1 MNTYK
6 ISYTIER
13 WYEVKVEAD
22 TPEQAEEFF
31 WLDKFDTSTDRLT
44 GQEIQDSITI
54 EEMK

>member
-6 ISYTIER
+6 ISYTIEH
-13 WYEVKVEAD
+13 WYSAEVEAD

-31 WLDKFDTSTDRLT
+31 WLDKFDTSTDKQT

-54 EEMK
+54 EEIK